1 MRRSIH
7 PTKARRIT
15 TRRPAAERSTPVRLT
30 VNRVIAANAAPHG
43 TEVEVDVGLSR
54 DRRSVV
60 VQVKSQDRGLLCTI
74 RGKLGY
80 FRYRSSGCLV
90 LCINLV
96 DMLMNPGQ
104 PEMALEEVKRRAAD
118 RVIEVVEDVVKA
130 SSPTPVLVKV
140 GNFSPLPLSGEELM
154 EGPLL
159 VMSTI
164 RREVLCLLNRVKL
177 DNLLVSSFRG

>member
-1 MRRSIH
+1 M
-7 PTKARRIT
+7 PLG
-15 TRRPAAERSTPVRLT
+15 LT
-30 VNRVIAANAAPHG
+30 VNRVIAANAVRHG
-43 TEVEVDVGLSR
+43 TEVEVDVGLAR

-60 VQVKSQDRGLLCTI
+60 VQVKSQDRGLLSDI
-74 RGKLGY
+74 NGKLGY
-80 FRYRSSGCLV
+80 FRYGNSGCLV
-90 LCINLV
+90 FCINLV
-96 DMLMNPGQ
+96 DMLVNLGPPGR
-104 PEMALEEVKRRAAD
+104 ALEEVKRRAAD

-177 DNLLVSSFRG
+177 DNLLVSQFRGLGR